1 MLRFPANSINWS
13 WKSGSNR
20 KEMPHATRKIR
31 HEKLCL
37 KKGPISFYLIVV
49 FFFAH
54 SLNKSYFLM
63 STLFFFG
70 VYPIVRMVFLKYNT
84 VYVTSGIKLVQL
96 DMPNIY
102 LWR

>member
-1 MLRFPANSINWS
+1 MLRFPANSITWS
-13 WKSGSNR
+13 WKSRSNR
-20 KEMPHATRKIR
+20 KEMSHATQKIR

-37 KKGPISFYLIVV
+37 EKGPISFYLIVV
-49 FFFAH
+49 FIFAH

-63 STLFFFG
+63 PTLFFFG
-70 VYPIVRMVFLKYNT
+70 VYPIVRMVFLKHNT
-84 VYVTSGIKLVQL
+84 VYATSGVKHGQL